1 MSIEYKTGILSGVGT
16 VGGIGA
22 VASTMSAAEITGT
35 LATIGGIVGG
45 GSGRWYWSGRC
56 SPCNHHCCYSIR
68 H

>member
-45 GSGRWYWSGRC
+45 GWALVLEWSLQ
-56 SPCNHHCCYSIR
+56 SL
-68 H
+68 